1 VKSFTDTF
9 FYQSANK
16 DFPTLEQNQWE
27 EQQEDARGDG
37 VQAEQLHEHDYVHA
51 QRAINE
57 HQCLLLHHP
66 HRSHHADILH
76 PAPRTRHVWQPSF
89 FHVRLTTSLTTT
101 LLPNTSTHQHVDEKD
116 RQKKRK
122 WTVITG
128 SFECDRLVCAL

>member
-1 VKSFTDTF
+1 MKSFTDTF

-51 QRAINE
+51 QPAINE

-66 HRSHHADILH
+66 HRSHQHLRCGH
-76 PAPRTRHVWQPSF
+76 SAPCTENTPRM
-89 FHVRLTTSLTTT
+89 TTF
-101 LLPNTSTHQHVDEKD
+101 LLPREVNDVVDNDTAAQHVNTSTRRRERQTEKKKVDSD
-116 RQKKRK
+116 HRQ
-122 WTVITG
+122 
-128 SFECDRLVCAL
+128 L